1 MPELAQ
7 YFILFLA
14 AAAHCGV
21 VPDDPCY
28 REDTNC
34 YEKGVNG
41 VGTVPYLP
49 EIWAC
54 ELACKDTSGCNWFT
68 WYQQDGFH
76 MCYLL
81 DSCNHPSNDKAGVSA
96 RWIPHVLSF
105 GQLQPSFQRQ
115 GWCISKMDSTCA
127 IFWTA
132 ATILPTTRLVSQER
146 WMNAHQTRLQQ
157 EVQHGLVQKVITNSV
172 LSKLKKIFH
181 IVIQFKRFFHFY
193 LMQKFG

>member
-1 MPELAQ
+1 MGSLFQDARACTILYSHPCSRCTWGVSFKMTELAQ
-7 YFILFLA
+7 YFLLFLA

-21 VPDDPCY
+21 IPDDPCY
-28 REDTNC
+28 TEDTNC

-81 DSCNHPSNDKAGVSA
+81 DSCNHPSNDKAGVSGKVNECSPDTTPT
-96 RWIPHVLSF
+96 RSP
-105 GQLQPSFQRQ
+105 
-115 GWCISKMDSTCA
+115 T
-127 IFWTA
+127 WTS
-132 ATILPTTRLVSQER
+132 PKSH
-146 WMNAHQTRLQQ
+146 N
-157 EVQHGLVQKVITNSV
+157 
-172 LSKLKKIFH
+172 
-181 IVIQFKRFFHFY
+181 Y
-193 LMQKFG
+193 L

>member
-1 MPELAQ
+1 MGSLFQDARACTLLYSLPCSRCTWGVSFKMPELAQ

-21 VPDDPCY
+21 IPDDPCY

-34 YEKGVNG
+34 YEKGVNL
-41 VGTVPYLP
+41 VGNVPYLP

-54 ELACKDTSGCNWFT
+54 ELACKETSGCNWFT

-81 DSCNHPSNDKAGVSA
+81 DSS
-96 RWIPHVLSF
+96 
-105 GQLQPSFQRQ
+105 
-115 GWCISKMDSTCA
+115 
-127 IFWTA
+127 
-132 ATILPTTRLVSQER
+132 TILPTTRLVSQER

-157 EVQHGLVQKVITNSV
+157 EVQHGSQPAMINS
-172 LSKLKKIFH
+172 
-181 IVIQFKRFFHFY
+181 
-193 LMQKFG
+193 